1 MGIENYR
8 EHLSETEK
16 KHSPKQLFIE
26 GNKDLLYLKRRVS
39 VVGSRK
45 ASKEGL
51 IRAKIVAQALV
62 RQDIIVV
69 SGLAAGIDTIAHQT
83 AIEEG
88 GNTIAV
94 LGTPLDKTYP
104 KQNSELLQKIKREHL
119 AISQFPIGY
128 PSLPKNFPIR
138 NRTMALISD
147 ATIIIEAGEK
157 SGTRHQ
163 GWEALRLGREVYIL
177 DNVAK
182 DTNITWAKEMMKYG
196 AETLSREN
204 IDLVLMDIPYL
215 TSKLEDAF

>member
-138 NRTMALISD
+138 NRIISGLSEGVLV
-147 ATIIIEAGEK
+147 IEAALK
-157 SGTRHQ
+157 SQYAIMRSVSLK
-163 GWEALRLGREVYIL
+163 EALAFARKQASDGDKVLLSPGCTSYDMFRNYIERG
-177 DNVAK
+177 
-182 DTNITWAKEMMKYG
+182 KEFKY
-196 AETLSREN
+196 
-204 IDLVLMDIPYL
+204 LVEQL
-215 TSKLEDAF
+215 